1 MSKSSSDV
9 CKKCGKKIKEGGLRA
24 VGKKTSTVVCD
35 KCLKAIF
42 PEGENLPVT
51 MDKDGN
57 LYFIDEQRQVM
68 FIFFGYGDVPYS
80 SCTEMSLEE
89 NQYGCGMP
97 FFE

>member
-1 MSKSSSDV
+1 MNTVSEDK
-9 CKKCGKKIKEGGLRA
+9 CKKCGKKTREGGLRA
-24 VGKKTSTVVCD
+24 AGKKGSAVVCD

-42 PEGENLPVT
+42 PEGKDFPVT

-57 LYFIDEQRQVM
+57 LYFVDEPRKVM
-68 FIFFGYGDVPYS
+68 IIFFSYGNVPYS

-89 NQYGCGMP
+89 NEYGCGFP